1 MSQRASIVGPV
12 LLGVLLCG
20 VACVILATK
29 SSSTTE
35 LRADPDLVCREG
47 PASLVIPVQSWQPR
61 VRRPQGQLRRE
72 GSHVVGT
79 FEEVQ
84 PERLTVSTIVLR
96 GILAQNSVV
105 ANRSGIGA
113 PSLTVHVGLDGYL
126 ITMTPSAPPE
136 ETRTVE
142 PVRIGDP
149 VVPDLRVFG
158 AYFPPE
164 GTQSRWLFRKTHRV
178 ELRITRTNVTIE
190 CPKVA
195 ESACKFLSREYIADG
210 RIEICHE

>member
-96 GILAQNSVV
+96 GILAQ
-105 ANRSGIGA
+105 
-113 PSLTVHVGLDGYL
+113 LDGNNSAIIWVRRYANAAL
-126 ITMTPSAPPE
+126 VVTYRTYCETSACSAPRAR
-136 ETRTVE
+136 TRASDASE
-142 PVRIGDP
+142 MCMPLPSGPRGVRNNNPAVQYYG
-149 VVPDLRVFG
+149 RVR
-158 AYFPPE
+158 
-164 GTQSRWLFRKTHRV
+164 QRSVFRS
-178 ELRITRTNVTIE
+178 L
-190 CPKVA
+190 
-195 ESACKFLSREYIADG
+195 L
-210 RIEICHE
+210 